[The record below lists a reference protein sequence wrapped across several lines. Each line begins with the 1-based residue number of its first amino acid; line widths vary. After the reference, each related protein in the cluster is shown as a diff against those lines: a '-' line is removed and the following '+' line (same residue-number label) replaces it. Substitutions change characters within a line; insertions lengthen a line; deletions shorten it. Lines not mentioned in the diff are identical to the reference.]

1 MRSIAALG
9 LLFTLAGCGA
19 HAASPTSSPNPS
31 PSLAPSVG
39 LAPRSPTPATPE
51 PTPTARPTLTAAEEA
66 ARACEVATLIQDAL
80 ELVDNF
86 EENGFSTLGLLSADE
101 WERWKRRMGDAG
113 QRVAAQIPTADEG
126 TRKWTIVWEEARA
139 TVRHFSSLVRTWDR
153 ASTIDFPND
162 DLAAMVGA
170 YMVLRDEA
178 ARRGLDCDAL
188 GAEIPTFGIDPAKA
202 RAETTAP
209 QLRRL
214 VTAMLGALDGG
225 DETEISQAGA
235 NLEGWAAT
243 ELSWTEDK
251 GDGCYANEYR
261 SAVDSVAQS
270 ARRLAD
276 PESIAPELR
285 ADILEFTATGLHA
298 MALKIEGLGG
308 GFLDP
313 CSS

>member
-1 MRSIAALG
+1 MIVSLV
-9 LLFTLAGCGA
+9 GCGT
-19 HAASPTSSPNPS
+19 AAESPASSPNAGS
-31 PSLAPSVG
+31 SAAPSVAV
-39 LAPRSPTPATPE
+39 APRSATPATSE
-51 PTPTARPTLTAAEEA
+51 PTPTPRPTLTAAEEA
-66 ARACEVATLIQDAL
+66 SRACEVVALIQDAL

-101 WERWKRRMGDAG
+101 WERWKRRMDDAG
-113 QRVAAQIPTADEG
+113 QRITAQIPTADESA
-126 TRKWTIVWEEARA
+126 RKWTIIWDEALA

-162 DLAAMVGA
+162 DLVAMVDA
-170 YMVLRDEA
+170 YMSLRDES
-178 ARRGLDCDAL
+178 ARRGLDCTAL
-188 GAEIPTFGIDPAKA
+188 AADIPTFGIEPAKA

-214 VTAMLGALDGG
+214 VTAMLDALDGG
-225 DETEISQAGA
+225 DQTAISQAGA
-235 NLEGWAAT
+235 NIEDWAAT
-243 ELSWTEDK
+243 ELSWAEDK

-298 MALKIEGLGG
+298 MALTIEGLGG